1 MEKEQQQEAFE
12 LGKTNY
18 LLLIAGVIVLAVGF
32 IMMSGGGAENPNE
45 FAGETLFNK
54 QRLTIAP
61 ITVLI
66 GFGIVL
72 YGIIKKPQ

>member
-1 MEKEQQQEAFE
+1 MEKEQEVFE

-18 LLLIAGVIVLAVGF
+18 LLIIAGVMVIGIGF
-32 IMMSGGGAENPNE
+32 IMMSGGGTNNPNE
-45 FAGETLFNK
+45 FAGKEIFNA
-54 QRLTIAP
+54 QRLTAAP

-66 GFGIVL
+66 GFAVVL